1 MRVGV
6 SRRRDWLVGQ
16 LPVGMLDDD
25 FFVRFT
31 SLFEA
36 VATTFLEGADNVPN
50 IVDPYV
56 TPVSCIGWLGSWLG
70 VHSIDSS
77 MDEQLQRR
85 LLRQAS
91 QGLAW
96 RGTRRGLQQ
105 FLEVIT
111 GAAVTIEESGGIVRE
126 GEAGDR
132 PPFVRVMVESI
143 GTLVPADFVALVADE
158 IPANVRYELFVGGA
172 QLWPEIGGTAGPFG
186 PPGSGA
192 ASAIGHGL
200 PAPSDVVEVP
210 EEVVEALA
218 GVAEVS
224 GSPTGEGEAPGNGAS
239 SVSAPPDPN
248 GRGATGRGP
257 AGNGGPNG
265 GGVSLG
271 DGAPPMVAP
280 PPNPPPADSTPGG
293 GESRDGD

>member
-36 VATTFLEGADNVPN
+36 VATTFLQGADNIPN

-56 TPVSCIGWLGSWLG
+56 TPRPCIGWLGSWLG

-77 MDEQLQRR
+77 LDEQLQRR
-85 LLRQAS
+85 MLRQAS

-96 RGTRRGLQQ
+96 RGTKRGLQQ

-111 GAAVTIEESGGIVRE
+111 GSSVTIEESGGIVRE
-126 GEAGDR
+126 GEAADDR
-132 PPFVRVMVESI
+132 GPFVRVLVESI
-143 GTLVPADFVALVADE
+143 GTLAPADFVALVADE

-172 QLWPEIGGTAGPFG
+172 QLWPEIGVSEGPFG

-192 ASAIGHGL
+192 ASAIGHGM

-210 EEVVEALA
+210 EGILESSDPTT
-218 GVAEVS
+218 VA
-224 GSPTGEGEAPGNGAS
+224 
-239 SVSAPPDPN
+239 
-248 GRGATGRGP
+248 R
-257 AGNGGPNG
+257 
-265 GGVSLG
+265 
-271 DGAPPMVAP
+271 
-280 PPNPPPADSTPGG
+280 
-293 GESRDGD
+293 ESRDGD